1 MNNYEH
7 TFIAKTDLTQD
18 AFTKLLDKYSKKIED
33 NGGEI
38 VKTEKWG
45 IINFSSKIKQY
56 KKGKYIHIKFKG
68 SGQTIDN
75 LEKSERMDNAI
86 LRFLTVKV
94 KKFDLESLYF
104 SEQKKEVNEKKN

>member
-7 TFIAKTDLTQD
+7 TFITKTDLTQD
-18 AFTKLLDKYSKKIED
+18 AFTKLLDKYSKKIEEH
-33 NGGEI
+33 GGEI

-45 IINFSSKIKQY
+45 IINFSNKIKQY

-75 LEKSERMDNAI
+75 LEKSERMDSAI

-94 KKFDLESLYF
+94 KKFDLENLYF